1 MNLAV
6 HFSEQRKLVSG
17 TIYSL
22 LLYFL
27 TGRPEEVPMQEIVI
41 KNIQNFTREDFDQA
55 KKDLDNHKD
64 GDTNL
69 KGFKYTYCPEQK
81 TKNKE
86 THSQETKKV
95 RKYFKY

>member
-1 MNLAV
+1 
-6 HFSEQRKLVSG
+6 
-17 TIYSL
+17 
-22 LLYFL
+22 
-27 TGRPEEVPMQEIVI
+27 MQEIVI